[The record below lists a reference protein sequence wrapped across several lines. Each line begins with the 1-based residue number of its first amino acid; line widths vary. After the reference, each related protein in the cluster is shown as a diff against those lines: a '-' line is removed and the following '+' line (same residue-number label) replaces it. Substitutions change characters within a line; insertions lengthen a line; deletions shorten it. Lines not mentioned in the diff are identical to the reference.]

1 MKLVDKHLNS
11 AKHQNAVRQH
21 VMMSQLQISQP
32 INSAPVVERG
42 SSDMELDHTWAAQ
55 DSFDTELHFPQVIQP
70 EYVIRDDDDVGFG
83 SDSSGGHEA
92 PSEYSDEF
100 LSWDMFGESII
111 EQREEAINLAKAQD
125 TRQTGGAPKVNW
137 DPFNS
142 EEDLIACLIMGYLHT
157 LMSRVTYLQLRIIL
171 KMKKLALPYWDAVR
185 NSRERIRKLLN
196 FVNKESISVWDNKIF
211 HISVKGILTNELL
224 NPYVNGHLEFYPHDP
239 CGNPIDSLCQSFKW
253 REDLARD
260 IRVQMVHIESKH
272 FYIYEPTQLKSG
284 EVVIP
289 TFFYKAKGKLY
300 AKCYSPEFMPH
311 ETGDAF
317 DIIIPADI
325 KFTETHHQ
333 RVVDINNFDKVYSE
347 ISEIPMGDGTYITIK
362 IGDNL
367 YEEDNSGKRI
377 QIELPNPWR
386 KKAQNCIIRHVP
398 LTLYADDTS
407 GNCSKQWNKHISYYF
422 TLSGLHPHWSN
433 QEYNCQFVATSNV
446 ASCLELADPI
456 IEEINDMSI
465 NGHFAYDSIL
475 NQRVLIMSFVLG
487 ALGDSP
493 MHAEMTS
500 TPMPANANSPC
511 RMCQLLVVRK
521 EDKSL
526 VAYVKDF
533 FRLTTGG
540 HVPPPPR
547 KWEETISS
555 IKKCWQESKDEA
567 KTAYDDKTKAKGLK
581 DNINVEFVER
591 YHQRNKPGQKEEIE
605 AIEKECPDRLYN
617 RFYTLKGFD
626 GCKDTPVEILHVL
639 QLGIIRYLLRDFMEG
654 LGEVDRR
661 KLEGK

>member
-1 MKLVDKHLNS
+1 MKSVTQHLNS
-11 AKHQNAVRQH
+11 AAHLNAVRQN
-21 VMMSQLQISQP
+21 VLLSQLHLRELTKANTS
-32 INSAPVVERG
+32 PVAQRG
-42 SSDMELDHTWAAQ
+42 PSDMDLDHTWPAQ
-55 DSFDTELHFPQVIQP
+55 YSFDTELHFPQVIQP
-70 EYVIRDDDDVGFG
+70 EYVIKDDDDVGFG

-125 TRQTGGAPKVNW
+125 TRQAGGAPKVNW

-142 EEDLIACLIMGYLHT
+142 EE
-157 LMSRVTYLQLRIIL
+157 
-171 KMKKLALPYWDAVR
+171 
-185 NSRERIRKLLN
+185 
-196 FVNKESISVWDNKIF
+196 
-211 HISVKGILTNELL
+211 
-224 NPYVNGHLEFYPHDP
+224 
-239 CGNPIDSLCQSFKW
+239 
-253 REDLARD
+253 
-260 IRVQMVHIESKH
+260 
-272 FYIYEPTQLKSG
+272 LKSG

-333 RVVDINNFDKVYSE
+333 RVVDIINFDKVYSE

-386 KKAQNCIIRHVP
+386 KKAENCIIRHVP

-475 NQRVLIMSFVLG
+475 NQRVLIMSFVLV
-487 ALGDSP
+487 ALGNSP

-500 TPMPANANSPC
+500 TPMPANANIPC
-511 RMCQLLVVRK
+511 CMCQLLVVRK

-540 HVPPPPR
+540 HVPTPPR

-555 IKKCWQESKDEA
+555 IKKCWKESKDEA

-581 DNINVEFVER
+581 DNINVKFVER
-591 YHQRNKPGQKEEIE
+591 YHQRHKPGQKEEIE
-605 AIEKECPDRLYN
+605 AIEKSAQTGSYK
-617 RFYTLKGFD
+617 FGTGFD

-654 LGEVDRR
+654 LGEADRR
-661 KLEGK
+661 KLEGKWESFNKGALNIPSLRGVFIRDGTWVPVCGYPAPASRYP